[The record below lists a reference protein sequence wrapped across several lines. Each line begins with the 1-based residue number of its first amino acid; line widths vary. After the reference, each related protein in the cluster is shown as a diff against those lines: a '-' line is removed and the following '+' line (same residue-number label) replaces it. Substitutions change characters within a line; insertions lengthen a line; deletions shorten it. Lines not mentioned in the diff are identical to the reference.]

1 MGKFLDYD
9 GLTYAINKIK
19 TLINTKANLVHTHS
33 ATDINETANK
43 NFVSSSEKS
52 NLSKLNI
59 SGDGT
64 KFLANDGSYK
74 PANSSVIITN
84 GDGNSFL
91 ANDGSYKAVQG
102 GNANIDDKNISTTS
116 TFSSSKIKSE
126 LDLKANVTQLH
137 THNNKSILDA
147 LTTEKYANWDEK
159 TNMIVSTGD
168 GNSYLTNN
176 GTYKKIDGIS
186 SPIDDTNL
194 SSTTTT
200 LSASKIT
207 AQITDSKND
216 LNYNLTQQINKKVD
230 SVAGK
235 GLSTYDYNSTDK
247 SKVDTLKIN
256 GVANKFH
263 AEDGNYYTIDN
274 VGINNENPSDITTF
288 SGNEIKKR
296 INQEITNLVLPTQND
311 APTMWKKNFE
321 NVTSGQ
327 VLEMSTS
334 LNFNINNAI
343 IQVYKFVSGDSNV
356 TKTISTFSSSD
367 KNNYIYNTENIE
379 FVDTNEGSV
388 KIKDSYLIPMT
399 LNTNGFYE
407 SAIIST
413 GDYVDLQSFELT

>member
-19 TLINTKANLVHTHS
+19 TLINTKANLAHTHS
-33 ATDINETANK
+33 TMDINETTNK
-43 NFVSSSEKS
+43 NFVSSSEKT
-52 NLSKLNI
+52 NLSKLSI

-91 ANDGSYKAVQG
+91 ANDGSYKTVQG

-263 AEDGNYYTIDN
+263 AEDGNYYIIDN
-274 VGINNENPSDITTF
+274 VGINNEHPTDTSTF
-288 SGNEIKKR
+288 SGVEIEKR
-296 INQEITNLVLPTQND
+296 INNEITNLILPTQND
-311 APTMWKKNFE
+311 APTMWKKSFD
-321 NVTSGQ
+321 NVTAGQ
-327 VLEMSTS
+327 VLEMQTS
-334 LNFNINNAI
+334 LNFNISNAI
-343 IQVYKFVSGDSNV
+343 VQVYKFIEGSTNATKVISNFTV
-356 TKTISTFSSSD
+356 EESK
-367 KNNYIYNTENIE
+367 NYIYNSDNII
-379 FVDTNEGSV
+379 FDGSV
-388 KIKDSYLIPMT
+388 RIKDSYP
-399 LNTNGFYE
+399 
-407 SAIIST
+407 IST
-413 GDYVDLQSFELT
+413 FVNEDGYFETSVISKNNYLDINLIMFG